1 MMKTPYKDRAV
12 ASILGGAIGDAL
24 GVTQEVFPK
33 SESPDSVHLQVLQQ
47 RSSRSSPQ
55 TEYEGGGPW
64 VNRGLSLR
72 PGEWTDDTAMMLCL
86 SDSILNK
93 GKIDIAD
100 LMARF
105 ADWRFN
111 GYNSCQEFAF
121 GLGRNVKSA
130 ISKFDP
136 DNPNMLCGGTDPTKH
151 ASNGS
156 LMRLAPVPVYW
167 SPDLDTALAMSRMQ
181 TATTHN
187 VPECL
192 DGSALMAFAVWCG
205 INGASKEEMIINLG
219 ECPNLHDSSIVELA
233 SPNARWLR
241 CPDDD
246 IQTLPGRCSWSL
258 EAAFWCIHTSSCFE
272 ESVVKAINLGGDAD
286 TVGSITGQIAGA
298 LYGET
303 TIPKIW
309 IDGLMHAEQIRAR
322 AESLFCHYPYD
333 ELTMRIP

>member
-1 MMKTPYKDRAV
+1 MMKTPYKDRAL

-24 GVTQEVFPK
+24 GVTQEVLPQA
-33 SESPDSVHLQVLQQ
+33 EGIDAVQLQVLQQ
-47 RSSRSSPQ
+47 RSSRAYPQ

-64 VNRGLSLR
+64 ANRGLTLR

-93 GKIDIAD
+93 GEIDIAD

-105 ADWRFN
+105 ADWVTN
-111 GYNSCQEFAF
+111 GYNSCQEFAV
-121 GLGRNVKSA
+121 GLGSNVKSA

-136 DNPNMLCGGTDPTKH
+136 ENPNILCGGTDSSRH

-167 SPDLDTALAMSRMQ
+167 SHDLDTALAMSRMQ

-205 INGASKEEMIINLG
+205 INGASKEEMIMSLRN
-219 ECPNLHDSSIVELA
+219 CPDLHDPSIVEIA
-233 SPNARWLR
+233 SPTAHWLGR
-241 CPDDD
+241 HADD
-246 IQTLPGRCSWSL
+246 IRTLPGRCSWSL
-258 EAAFWCIHTSSCFE
+258 EAAFWCIHTSSGFK

-298 LYGET
+298 LYGLEA
-303 TIPKIW
+303 IPESWLGNLMYADKI
-309 IDGLMHAEQIRAR
+309 RTR
-322 AESLFCHYPYD
+322 AESLFRHDPYD
-333 ELTMRIP
+333 ELTMGLR